1 MRRALAVSAL
11 GSLCLITSSALA
23 SDTSTA
29 RPWHRWGEY
38 SLAIGAGVSHY
49 SDYRS
54 ALDDGSLSD
63 VKVEESDDRLNVAA
77 GFVGRNLGFE
87 VSYENIGRARLDAR
101 SSGGPRWL
109 MGRLSSRIEGRGL
122 MASVL
127 LRAPAHD
134 RWVSQLRLGILSW
147 TTNETST
154 EAGTLVTRRHEDSGT
169 SFVAGVSG
177 ELRLR
182 AGDQYWLRAEVLRTE
197 VDDAKLDYYVFAG
210 SFAFRY

>member
-1 MRRALAVSAL
+1 MSVL
-11 GSLCLITSSALA
+11 GSLCIISSPAHTA
-23 SDTSTA
+23 DASTA

-38 SLAIGAGVSHY
+38 TLAIGAGLSHY

-63 VKVEESDDRLNVAA
+63 VKVEESDDRFHVAA
-77 GFVGRNLGFE
+77 GFTGRNLGFE
-87 VSYENIGRARLDAR
+87 VSYENIGRARMNAQ

-109 MGRLSSRIEGRGL
+109 LGRLSSRIEGRGL
-122 MASVL
+122 TASVL

-177 ELRLR
+177 EFRLR
-182 AGDQYWLRAEVLRTE
+182 AGDQYWLRGEVLRTQ
-197 VDDAKLDYYVFAG
+197 VDDAKLGYYVFAG
-210 SFAFRY
+210 SFVFHY